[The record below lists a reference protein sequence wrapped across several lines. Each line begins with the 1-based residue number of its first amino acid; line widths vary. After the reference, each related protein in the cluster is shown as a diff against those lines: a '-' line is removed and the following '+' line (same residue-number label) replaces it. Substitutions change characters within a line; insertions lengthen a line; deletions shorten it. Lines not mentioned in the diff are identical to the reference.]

1 MHDGTQAAH
10 REQGVDWGRVFHP
23 GKEAMMKTPVMFRHT
38 LACLYRTA
46 ARCQQL
52 LPGGTLRVRPPTH
65 PHRGMPRHVRAGG
78 MLVESD
84 VTKGVRGILP

>member
-1 MHDGTQAAH
+1 
-10 REQGVDWGRVFHP
+10 
-23 GKEAMMKTPVMFRHT
+23 MMKMPIILRHT

-46 ARCQQL
+46 ARCQQF
-52 LPGGTLRVRPPTH
+52 LPGCTLRVRPSTYPD
-65 PHRGMPRHVRAGG
+65 RGMPRPIRAGG

>member
-1 MHDGTQAAH
+1 
-10 REQGVDWGRVFHP
+10 
-23 GKEAMMKTPVMFRHT
+23 MKMPIILRHT
-38 LACLYRTA
+38 LACLCRVA

-65 PHRGMPRHVRAGG
+65 PDRGMPRHVRAGG

>member
-1 MHDGTQAAH
+1 
-10 REQGVDWGRVFHP
+10 
-23 GKEAMMKTPVMFRHT
+23 MKTPVIVRHT
-38 LACLYRTA
+38 LVCLGRVA

-52 LPGGTLRVRPPTH
+52 LPGCTPRVRLPTH
-65 PHRGMPRHVRAGG
+65 PDRSTPRHVREAG

>member
-1 MHDGTQAAH
+1 
-10 REQGVDWGRVFHP
+10 
-23 GKEAMMKTPVMFRHT
+23 MKTPVIFRHT
-38 LACLYRTA
+38 LACLYRVA

-52 LPGGTLRVRPPTH
+52 LPGCTPRVCPPT
-65 PHRGMPRHVRAGG
+65 PPDRDMPRHVREGG